1 MCIRDRMA
9 ESITID
15 TDFLVL
21 GNQPTVLKAPTLEE
35 QEIDP
40 QAEAKHQASL
50 QRLERYNQLRDQ
62 AQNLWIPVFTYE
74 KFLYFIGYNTQVS
87 QAGAI

>member
-1 MCIRDRMA
+1 MA
-9 ESITID
+9 DTITID

-21 GNQPTVLKAPTLEE
+21 GKQPSVLEAPTLEE
-35 QEIDP
+35 REIDP
-40 QAEAKHQASL
+40 RAQQRYQESM
-50 QRLERYNQLRDQ
+50 QRLARYNQLREK

-74 KFLYFIGYNTQVS
+74 KFLHFIGYDTQVT